1 MKNKSLSRVDDSYEC
16 LLIWCP
22 HCWRLL
28 LKKKKIL
35 STRTSYLKVC
45 FRQWVI
51 ITTIALIVSN
61 VDLSASTIPRSA
73 SVAWRE
79 AAPAALISISHNHQ
93 RWCWVKFFRFLL
105 WPTIT
110 SPIGFWTTVLK
121 PWDWHD
127 GCHHLEKIS
136 WFVLGTQDILNR
148 KRTYLPTYLTPKG
161 TIMQCLGRLETNN
174 WDHELFTEVIS
185 QVWSKLIFSYA
196 YISEI
201 FLKPVDLPPA
211 GHFSYIL
218 PLLAERW
225 DTVSSLPIT
234 AAQTLSPNDSHQR
247 KMAVLVSEMWWLH
260 FCTHAT
266 SSFTYVKGKTWIK
279 YLTNSNYDL
288 CGEEN
293 LNKCEPLAPL
303 KNLDN

>member
-105 WPTIT
+105 WSTIT
-110 SPIGFWTTVLK
+110 SP
-121 PWDWHD
+121 
-127 GCHHLEKIS
+127 
-136 WFVLGTQDILNR
+136 
-148 KRTYLPTYLTPKG
+148 
-161 TIMQCLGRLETNN
+161 IMQCLGRLETNN

-266 SSFTYVKGKTWIK
+266 SSFTYVKGKTWLK